1 MVNDLKTPN
10 IKENLL
16 MSEFWIP
23 IILFLCIFGIVAV
36 VLYFNSRHE
45 ESRQATIRAAIER
58 GQELTEDVVK
68 SLTPARTPKWGLAIG
83 LPIVGLA
90 LGLLIVGLGI
100 GEPEAAWASAFPFFF
115 GMGFIVFWYLE
126 QRKS

>member
-1 MVNDLKTPN
+1 
-10 IKENLL
+10 

-68 SLTPARTPKWGLAIG
+68 SLTPVKTNSKWGLACG
-83 LPIVGLA
+83 LPF
-90 LGLLIVGLGI
+90 VGLGI
-100 GEPEAAWASAFPFFF
+100 ALLIFGMGIGEAEAAWASVFPLFF
-115 GMGFIVFWYLE
+115 GLGFIVFWYLE
-126 QRKS
+126 QKGR